1 MEHEKEL
8 ESGELLEQRL
18 DKSETRRAEEVEK
31 LTQDLNKQTRRV
43 RQVLSISHI
52 PKFRVVFRLKSW
64 SKRGVCSRRTSI
76 DCSMTI
82 TGCLKRCDTPT

>member
-43 RQVLSISHI
+43 RQVQSTSHI
-52 PKFRVVFRLKSW
+52 PKFRLC
-64 SKRGVCSRRTSI
+64 GV
-76 DCSMTI
+76 
-82 TGCLKRCDTPT
+82 